1 MNKEEVMLLTK
12 DIVFIIGII
21 IIVCSINTVYIF
33 SVISFDMIGI
43 RFCIISLFILAINL
57 LAKNKLS
64 FLITNLLN
72 NVIKINK

>member
-21 IIVCSINTVYIF
+21 ITVCSINTVYIF

-43 RFCIISLFILAINL
+43 RFCIISLFVLAINL
-57 LAKNKLS
+57 LAKK
-64 FLITNLLN
+64 
-72 NVIKINK
+72 

>member
-21 IIVCSINTVYIF
+21 ITVCSINTVYIF
-33 SVISFDMIGI
+33 SVISFDIIGI
-43 RFCIISLFILAINL
+43 RFYIVSLFIIAINL

>member
-21 IIVCSINTVYIF
+21 ITVCSINTVYIF
-33 SVISFDMIGI
+33 SVISFDMTEI
-43 RFCIISLFILAINL
+43 RFYIVSLFITAINL

>member
-21 IIVCSINTVYIF
+21 ITVCSINTVYIF

-43 RFCIISLFILAINL
+43 RFYIVSLFIIAINL

-64 FLITNLLN
+64 FLITNLIN